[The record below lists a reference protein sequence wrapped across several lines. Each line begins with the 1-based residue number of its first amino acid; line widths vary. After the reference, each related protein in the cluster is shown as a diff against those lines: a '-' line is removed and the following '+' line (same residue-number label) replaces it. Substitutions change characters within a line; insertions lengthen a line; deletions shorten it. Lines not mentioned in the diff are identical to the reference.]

1 MLHGAGIFIY
11 FCLHEQFYKY
21 LKMHYMLVSYE
32 SPNLEYRSL
41 LSWGGLLCNSVYNDN
56 DALDD
61 VVLGGEEGA
70 DDWLN

>member
-1 MLHGAGIFIY
+1 
-11 FCLHEQFYKY
+11 
-21 LKMHYMLVSYE
+21 MLVSYE

>member
-41 LSWGGLLCNSVYNDN
+41 LSWGLLCNSVYNDN